1 MLKLHLT
8 LLQTL
13 YLLLRLFLSDAFFF
27 FLNCGIVPK
36 ISGFRLYMEIVD

>member
-27 FLNCGIVPK
+27 LNYGIVPK